1 MRGRARRLASALA
14 ELGIGEG
21 DRVGTLLWNQP
32 EHLELYY
39 GVPAMGA
46 VIHTLNPRLHPDELA
61 FIAGDAGD
69 RAIVVDESLLPA
81 FDGFRSA
88 HEFEH
93 VIVVSQSGAVVDGAL
108 DYESLIAGAEPMSWP
123 EPHERR
129 AAAICYT
136 SGTTGRPKGVL
147 YSHRSLVLHSMAAAL
162 PDAMNMSTRDT
173 VLPVVPMFHA
183 NAWGIPYT
191 ASMVGAALVL
201 PGPRLDAES
210 VLDLL
215 ADEHVTMTAG
225 VPTVWM
231 AMLNAIEAEPER
243 WDLSSLR
250 RLLVGGSA
258 VPKSM
263 IAGYQ
268 RHDLFIVQGWGMTE
282 TSPLASTA
290 IVPPEMDDATDEEK
304 FEYRAR
310 QGTPAAFV
318 DIRARGDDGEL
329 IPWDDQAMGE
339 LEVRGPWVAAAY
351 FQGSGAEKFTDDGWF
366 QTGDVVRIN
375 SHGCLRITDRTKDLV
390 KSGGEWIS
398 SVDMENLLM
407 AHSAVAE
414 AAVIAIPDDK
424 WGSGRWRWWCSR
436 MAPSASAEDLREHLS
451 SGFAKWQVPERVE
464 FIDEIPRTATG
475 KFKKIALREQFVKT
489 AVLRTFL
496 ADRGTTTTE
505 TVSGAIHRVVSA
517 EETEVRASVATAVGG
532 VVVEARELERQY
544 GEGETAVHALRGVSL
559 AVERGQ
565 LVAVMGPSGSGKSTL
580 MHILAGLDKPTSG
593 TVTIAGTEITGLD
606 DAQHDPPAP
615 ATTSASC
622 SSSSTCCRC

>member
-1 MRGRARRLASALA
+1 MSEPILSGLMMDNYPLSLTTVVERSEQLTADRKVVSRRPDGSIHRTTMGQCAARARRIASALA

-61 FIAGDAGD
+61 FIAGDAED
-69 RAIVVDESLLPA
+69 RAIVVDESLLGA
-81 FDGFRSA
+81 FEAFSSA
-88 HEFEH
+88 YEFEH
-93 VIVVSQSGAVVDGAL
+93 VLVVSQGGDVPDGAI
-108 DYESLIAGAEPMSWP
+108 DYESLIEGAEPMTWP
-123 EPHERR
+123 DPHERR

-147 YSHRSLVLHSMAAAL
+147 YSHRALVLHSMNAAL
-162 PDAMNMSTRDT
+162 PDAMNVSTRDT

-215 ADEHVTMTAG
+215 ADEHVTLTAG

-231 AMLNAIEAEPER
+231 AMLKAIEAEPGR
-243 WDLSSLR
+243 WDLSSLK

-258 VPKSM
+258 VPQSM
-263 IAGYQ
+263 IEGYQ

-290 IVPPEMDDATDEEK
+290 MVPPELDDATPEEQ

-310 QGTPAAFV
+310 AGTPAPFV

-329 IPWDDQAMGE
+329 IEWDDEAMGE
-339 LEVRGPWVAAAY
+339 LEVRGPWVASAY

-375 SHGCLRITDRTKDLV
+375 RQGCLRITDRTKDLV

-398 SVDMENLLM
+398 SVDMENQLM

-414 AAVIAIPDDK
+414 AAVIAIPDDQ
-424 WGSGRWRWWCSR
+424 WGERPMAVVVLQSG
-436 MAPSASAEDLREHLS
+436 AEATADELRDHLAK
-451 SGFAKWQVPERVE
+451 GFSKWQLPERVE

-475 KFKKIALREQFVKT
+475 KFKKTALREQFVKT
-489 AVLRTFL
+489 
-496 ADRGTTTTE
+496 
-505 TVSGAIHRVVSA
+505 TV
-517 EETEVRASVATAVGG
+517 
-532 VVVEARELERQY
+532 
-544 GEGETAVHALRGVSL
+544 
-559 AVERGQ
+559 
-565 LVAVMGPSGSGKSTL
+565 
-580 MHILAGLDKPTSG
+580 
-593 TVTIAGTEITGLD
+593 
-606 DAQHDPPAP
+606 
-615 ATTSASC
+615 
-622 SSSSTCCRC
+622 